1 MKLVTLEET
10 LDRYIG
16 IHSTE
21 KRKKFEQ
28 DLLLDLSDNN
38 PSDWFKEEN

>member
-38 PSDWFKEEN
+38 SGDWCIEEN

>member
-1 MKLVTLEET
+1 MKFVKLEET
-10 LDRYIG
+10 LDRHIG

-38 PSDWFKEEN
+38 SSDSRKEDC

>member
-16 IHSTE
+16 IHSTD

-28 DLLLDLSDNN
+28 ELILDLSDNN
-38 PSDWFKEEN
+38 STDSNKEEN

>member
-38 PSDWFKEEN
+38 SSNWCNEEN

>member
-38 PSDWFKEEN
+38 YSDSRKEDY

>member
-38 PSDWFKEEN
+38 SSDSCKEEK